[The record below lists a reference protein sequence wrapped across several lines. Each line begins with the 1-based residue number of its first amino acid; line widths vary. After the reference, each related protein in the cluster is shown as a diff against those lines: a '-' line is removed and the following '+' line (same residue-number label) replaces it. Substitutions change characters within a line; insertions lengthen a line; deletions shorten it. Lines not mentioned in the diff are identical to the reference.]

1 MMFAIN
7 IFKSNLFVLHTL
19 SMEQLVQ
26 ISIWLIEKNVKST
39 SFDDNQIQ

>member
-1 MMFAIN
+1 MMFAMN
-7 IFKSNLFVLHTL
+7 ILKSNLFVLHSL

-26 ISIWLIEKNVKST
+26 ISIWLIQKNIKST